1 MARKQPVS
9 KKHDLRVVFIHGLE
23 STPHGNKYRFL
34 KKKFKH
40 VRSVSMHT
48 GIFNGKRN
56 SFLVA
61 IWREMA
67 FYKLLANVMLFIIL
81 GFTIWQYTSLKPM
94 IRFCSLFPMLLLFSS
109 RSLAILK
116 QVKFDTVRS
125 ILNDCIEIQS
135 EAIKKFEPDVVVASS
150 FGAAVA
156 LFGLLEQRFHI
167 PLVLCASAHE
177 SAHSVWFNDF
187 VVWDGDGAKEVFG
200 RNRVSNYQK
209 DTPIVIIHGSD
220 DSVVPVKHSRRLYDI
235 LKNDD
240 ERKKMKTY
248 TKYHEIHQEGH
259 RLRSILTMASSIQD
273 GETLLE
279 TCVLRCAEHFNGK

>member
-1 MARKQPVS
+1 MA
-9 KKHDLRVVFIHGLE
+9 
-23 STPHGNKYRFL
+23 TKYRFL

-40 VRSVSMHT
+40 VRSVSIGNT

-67 FYKLLANVMLFIIL
+67 FYKLLANVMLAIIL

-177 SAHSVWFNDF
+177 SAHSVWFNYF

-200 RNRVSNYQK
+200 RNQVSNYQK

-248 TKYHEIHQEGH
+248 TKYHEIHQGGH